1 MCVIRYAHKKHLIDF
16 DEAQIL
22 YLIDSGKTTCQ
33 SKYENNESAD
43 WMMEKTNDLYNDVK
57 KEVFEFDSRQN

>member
-1 MCVIRYAHKKHLIDF
+1 MIDF

-33 SKYENNESAD
+33 SKYENNELAV
-43 WMMEKTNDLYNDVK
+43 WMMEKTNGLYNDVK